1 VDERGRPLLHQHKLC
16 NKFFDPVMMC
26 SECGKPLHAREVH
39 THPGPGAKS
48 AAASAAAKASARKT
62 PARKAARAS

>member
-1 VDERGRPLLHQHKLC
+1 
-16 NKFFDPVMMC
+16 MC